1 MSYGEVIV
9 LDCDLPGQPVEG
21 LLSAAGF
28 SPISAQS
35 YDLENIGEWGAGAVG
50 LVVQWEQVTSA
61 MMDQLPELRAISRL
75 GIGYDMIDVDAAG
88 ERGVAVMNAPD
99 YCVEEVAAH
108 TLAMIMD
115 AVRGIT
121 RYDRDVRSQIWKPV
135 VPGHP
140 ARRPS
145 TMTVGIVGFGRIGRL
160 VATYASALGFSVV
173 VADPYAD
180 EDAVRADGHEI
191 VELPELFERS
201 DVVTLHAPLND
212 ETRHM
217 MNRSAFALMKPG
229 ATIVNTCRGGLIDEA
244 ALADSLESGHV
255 GLALLDVYES
265 EPLAESSRLRAL
277 SNTILTPHSA
287 WFSPESLADLPVHA
301 ARNIVAFLSGGSV
314 SSVVNGKVL
323 KKLSSEPTP

>member
-1 MSYGEVIV
+1 MSYGKVIV
-9 LDCDLPGQPVEG
+9 LDCDLPGQPVESF
-21 LLSAAGF
+21 LSAAGF
-28 SPISAQS
+28 SPVSAES
-35 YDLENIGEWGAGAVG
+35 YDLKNIGEWGAGAVG

-88 ERGVAVMNAPD
+88 ERAVAVMNAPD
-99 YCVEEVAAH
+99 YCIEEVAAH
-108 TLAMIMD
+108 TIAMIMD

-121 RYDRDVRSQIWKPV
+121 RYDRDVRSQIWQPV
-135 VPGHP
+135 VPGRP

-160 VATYASALGFSVV
+160 VARYASALGFSVV
-173 VADPYAD
+173 VADPYANG
-180 EDAVRADGHEI
+180 DAVRADGHEI
-191 VELPELFERS
+191 VELPQLLELS
-201 DVVTLHAPLND
+201 DVVTLHAPLNE
-212 ETRHM
+212 ETHHM

-244 ALADSLESGHV
+244 SLTDALESGHV

-265 EPLAESSRLRAL
+265 EPLEEDSRLRAL

-287 WFSPESLADLPVHA
+287 WFSPESLVDLPVHA
-301 ARNIVAFLSGGSV
+301 ARNIVAFLSGDSV
-314 SSVVNGKVL
+314 SSVVNGNVL